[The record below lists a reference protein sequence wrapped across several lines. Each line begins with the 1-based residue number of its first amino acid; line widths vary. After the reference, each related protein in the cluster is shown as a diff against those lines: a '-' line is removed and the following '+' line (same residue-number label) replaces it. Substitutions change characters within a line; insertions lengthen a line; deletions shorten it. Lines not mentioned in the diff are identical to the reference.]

1 MPFLFCLL
9 AMSVV
14 RILSSAPGID
24 LSRKTLKHCLTARL
38 FAIGTRWAEFFYEML
53 GIDANKAAINR
64 TLAVVQLSKLE
75 KERTNPDVVLGHV
88 LHR

>member
-1 MPFLFCLL
+1 M
-9 AMSVV
+9 
-14 RILSSAPGID
+14 
-24 LSRKTLKHCLTARL
+24 
-38 FAIGTRWAEFFYEML
+38 FYEML